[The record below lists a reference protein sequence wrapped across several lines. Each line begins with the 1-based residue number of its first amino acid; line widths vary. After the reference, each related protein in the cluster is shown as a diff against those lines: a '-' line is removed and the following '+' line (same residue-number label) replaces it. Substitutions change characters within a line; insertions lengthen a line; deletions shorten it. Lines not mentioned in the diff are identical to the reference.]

1 MNAAV
6 ALPRALVAAVATTPV
21 YRWLIDRHPPR
32 ALAAAPADPWPGD
45 SATADQIF
53 QGRFRFAGEEVRAPN
68 QPPWHPRDVG
78 PAFLARLE
86 GCAWLRHFAAAGGD
100 TARRHARGLV
110 GSWIAHHPQAS
121 GIAFAGPVIARRLM
135 AFIGHF
141 RFLTEDAEEGFV
153 LALLRT
159 INAQARLLRWTA
171 TATEPG
177 AGRVAVGAALTVAG
191 IALPDG
197 GAMLRGGI
205 ALLEREIAAQILP
218 DGAHISRNPSEHLAV
233 LRDLVAAREALIGA
247 GHDVPEAL
255 RNGIDRLAP
264 AIRFFRHGD
273 GALALFHGSH
283 ESTAAEIEMALAK
296 ADAAGKAPAS
306 LPHGGFERLAVKRM
320 VAIVDTGTAAPEI
333 ASHASP
339 LAFELSI
346 GRHRVFVNCGASERI
361 GGDWSRALRATA
373 AHSTVT
379 IEDAASIE
387 LDAEGRQAGP
397 PPNIALERN
406 ETGGGVWLE
415 ARHDGYLARFGLLH
429 HRRLYLDPDGDD
441 IRGEDRLIGAAGAG
455 KRFAVRF
462 HLHPGVHAQRT
473 ADGRAA
479 LLRLDGLGF
488 RLRASGGE
496 LTLEESVYLGQN
508 GPPRRTEQL
517 VLSGRTDGEETVI
530 KWALRKES

>member
-1 MNAAV
+1 MSAAV
-6 ALPRALVAAVATTPV
+6 ALPRALAAAVATTPV
-21 YRWLIDRHPPR
+21 YRWLIDRNPPR

-45 SATADQIF
+45 GAEADQIF

-78 PAFLARLE
+78 PAFLERLE
-86 GCAWLRHFAAAGGD
+86 GMAWLRHFVAAGGE

-110 GSWIAHHPQAS
+110 GSWIAHHPQAT
-121 GIAFAGPVIARRLM
+121 GIAFSAPVVARRLM

-141 RFLTEDAEEGFV
+141 GFLTEDAEEGFT
-153 LALLRT
+153 LALLRS

-171 TATEPG
+171 SAAEPG
-177 AGRVAVGAALTVAG
+177 AGRIAVGSALVIAG

-197 GAMLRGGI
+197 APKLRGGLVLI
-205 ALLEREIAAQILP
+205 EREIAAQILA
-218 DGAHISRNPSEHLAV
+218 DGTHISRNPTVHLAV

-247 GHDVPEAL
+247 AQDVPEAL

-273 GALALFHGSH
+273 GGLALFHGGK
-283 ESTAAEIEMALAK
+283 EATATEIEVALAK

-306 LPHGGFERLAVKRM
+306 LPHGGFERLAVKRA
-320 VAIVDTGTAAPEI
+320 VAIVDTGTAAPGVPG
-333 ASHASP
+333 HASP

-346 GRHRVFVNCGASERI
+346 GRHRVIVNCGASERV
-361 GGDWSRALRATA
+361 GGEWNRALRATA

-379 IEDAASIE
+379 IEDAPSIE
-387 LDAEGRQAGP
+387 LDAEGRQSGP
-397 PPNIALERN
+397 PPTISLERN
-406 ETGGGVWLE
+406 ESAGGVWLE
-415 ARHDGYLARFGLLH
+415 ARHDGYLARFGLVH
-429 HRRLYLDPDGDD
+429 HRRLYVDPDGED

-462 HLHPGVHAQRT
+462 HLHPTVHAQRT

-479 LLRLDGLGF
+479 LLRLDGMGF
-488 RLRASGGE
+488 RLRISGAE
-496 LTLEESVYLGQN
+496 LGLEESVYLGQN

-517 VLSGRTDGEETVI
+517 VLAGRTDGEETVI
-530 KWALRKES
+530 KWALRKEA

>member
-1 MNAAV
+1 MSAAV

-32 ALAAAPADPWPGD
+32 TLVAAPADPWPGD
-45 SATADQIF
+45 GAEADQIF
-53 QGRFRFAGEEVRAPN
+53 QGRFRFAGEEVRALN

-78 PAFLARLE
+78 PAFLERLE
-86 GCAWLRHFAAAGGD
+86 GMAWLRHFAAAGGE

-110 GSWIAHHPQAS
+110 GSWIAHHPQTS
-121 GIAFAGPVIARRLM
+121 GIAFAPQVVARRLM
-135 AFIGHF
+135 ALIGHF
-141 RFLTEDAEEGFV
+141 RFLTDDAEEGFI

-159 INAQARLLRWTA
+159 INAQARHLRWTSA
-171 TATEPG
+171 TAEPG
-177 AGRVAVGAALTVAG
+177 AGRIATAAGLVVAG
-191 IALPDG
+191 VALPDG
-197 GAMLRGGI
+197 APLLRGGL
-205 ALLEREIAAQILP
+205 ALLEREIAAQILA
-218 DGAHISRNPSEHLAV
+218 DGTHISRNPSQHLAV
-233 LRDLVAAREALIGA
+233 LRDLVTAREALIGA
-247 GHDVPEAL
+247 SHDVPEAL

-273 GALALFHGSH
+273 GGLALFHGGK
-283 ESTAAEIEMALAK
+283 EATATGIEVALAK

-306 LPHGGFERLAVKRM
+306 LPHGGFERLAIKRTT
-320 VAIVDTGTAAPEI
+320 AIIDTGSAAPGVPG
-333 ASHASP
+333 HAGL

-346 GRHRVFVNCGASERI
+346 GRHRVIVNCGASERI
-361 GGDWSRALRATA
+361 GSDWTRALRATA

-379 IEDAASIE
+379 IEDAPSIE
-387 LDAEGRQAGP
+387 LDAAGCQTGQ

-406 ETGGGVWLE
+406 ESGGGVWLE

-441 IRGEDRLIGAAGAG
+441 IRGEDRLIGVAGAG

-479 LLRLDGLGF
+479 LLRLDGMGF
-488 RLRASGGE
+488 RFRASGGE
-496 LTLEESVYLGQN
+496 LGLEESVYLGQN

-517 VLSGRTDGEETVI
+517 VLAGRTDGEETVI
-530 KWALRKES
+530 KWALRKET